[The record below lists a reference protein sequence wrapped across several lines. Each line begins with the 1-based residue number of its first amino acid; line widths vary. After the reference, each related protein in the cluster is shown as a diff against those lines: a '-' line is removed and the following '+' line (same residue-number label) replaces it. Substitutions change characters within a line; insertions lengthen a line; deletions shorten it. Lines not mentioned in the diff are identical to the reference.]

1 MRNDKTT
8 YGAPTVRLHSDIRE
22 NLYTGQKKNL
32 KKIKITKK
40 ECDHKQ
46 HQHRK
51 SLGAKHRPPII
62 KRWLDGSDPMC
73 VGQNRLPCSVKYP

>member
-8 YGAPTVRLHSDIRE
+8 YGAHTVTLHCDIRE
-22 NLYTGQKKNL
+22 NLYTGQIKRIKKN
-32 KKIKITKK
+32 K

-46 HQHRK
+46 HEHRK

-62 KRWLDGSDPMC
+62 KRWLDGSDPLY
-73 VGQNRLPCSVKYP
+73 VGQNRLPCSVRYP